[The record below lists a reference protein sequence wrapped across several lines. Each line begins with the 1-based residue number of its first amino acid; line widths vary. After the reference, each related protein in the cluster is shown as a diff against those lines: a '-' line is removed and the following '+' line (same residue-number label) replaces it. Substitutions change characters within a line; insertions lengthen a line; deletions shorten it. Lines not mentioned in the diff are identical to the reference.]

1 MKEISGASDTVKH
14 SGGNSYAVLI
24 PSKNGEATIAQ
35 TLQSILSQTIPIG
48 EVIVIDDASTDA
60 TPQILK
66 RFPQVITIRFEHKL
80 PRDFARVPKLINRGL
95 KRISKPCSYVM
106 ISGDDSL
113 YPSNYLQLMHE
124 ALAKDPKLLV
134 CSGSHTT
141 QRTVDETSPHGSGR
155 VIRYSFLKRILPLPE
170 SIGWESW
177 ILFKAQ
183 QMGGRVARIPNVSY
197 QHLRPYGTS
206 SVWTFGQSMHE
217 LGYPFWFV
225 LARTAKNIVFESN
238 KLQQLTMIA
247 GFLEFKFRR
256 KPKLDVADF
265 VARSQTYRLKK
276 LLRKIVLKN

>member
-1 MKEISGASDTVKH
+1 VASDTTKQR
-14 SGGNSYAVLI
+14 GDNSYAVLI
-24 PSKNGEATIAQ
+24 PSKNGEATIEQ
-35 TLQSILSQTIPIG
+35 TMQSILSQTIPAG

-66 RFPQVITIRFEHKL
+66 RFPQVTTIRFEHRL
-80 PRDFARVPKLINRGL
+80 PRDFARVPKLIDRGL
-95 KRISKPCSYVM
+95 KLISKPCSYVM

-113 YPSNYLQLMHE
+113 YPDNYVQLVLE
-124 ALAKDPKLLV
+124 EFTKDPRLLV
-134 CSGSHTT
+134 CSGSHTK

-155 VIRYSFLKRILPLPE
+155 VIRYDFLKCILPFPE

-183 QMGGRVARIPNVSY
+183 QMGGRVARIPNVTY
-197 QHLRPYGTS
+197 QHLRPYGSS
-206 SVWTFGQSMHE
+206 SVWTFGQSMYE

-256 KPKLDVADF
+256 KPKLDVAGF

-276 LLRKIVLKN
+276 LFGK